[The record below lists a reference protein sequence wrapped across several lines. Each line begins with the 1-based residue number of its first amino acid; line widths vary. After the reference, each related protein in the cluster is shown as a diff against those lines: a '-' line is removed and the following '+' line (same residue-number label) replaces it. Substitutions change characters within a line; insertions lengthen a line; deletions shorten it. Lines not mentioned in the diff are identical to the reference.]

1 MMRGTLASVAAATDG
16 RLAGPAD
23 TAVTGVAFDSRHVT
37 PGALFVALPGARV
50 DGHDFLAEAA
60 ACGAAAALVS
70 RPVETAL
77 PCVIVADTLAALGR
91 LAASERAAA
100 PWRLVAVTGSVA
112 KTTTKDMLAALLA
125 TTFPIAAT
133 RGNRNSEIGFPA
145 EICNLAHSPA
155 WMVAELGMSHA
166 GELDRLGAIAAPD
179 ALVYTFIAPVHLEF
193 FPSLDAIAA
202 AKAELIR
209 HLRRDGLLVLN
220 LADARVTAF
229 AGRFAGRIVGYGRAG
244 ESDLWIADYASRGLQ
259 GSTFTLQGSSYAIVV
274 DLPLAGAHQ
283 AANLLAAAAT
293 ALALGV
299 PAPAIAP
306 AAARLEAP
314 PRRGV
319 IHRLAGGAVLF
330 DDSYNASPLAMTRIL
345 ELLAETPGRRVAVLG
360 EMLEL
365 GATSAALHREVGEQ
379 AGAAA
384 DVVIAVGGDAAAALA
399 GAAGSSACHVA
410 DAAAALDHVRALL
423 RPGDT
428 VLIKGS
434 RGIALDRVVDGLLA
448 GGAA

>member
-1 MMRGTLASVAAATDG
+1 MMRRTLASVAAATGG

-23 TAVTGVAFDSRHVT
+23 TAVTGVSFDSRHLM

-60 ACGAAAALVS
+60 ARGAAAALVS

-91 LAASERAAA
+91 LATGERAAA

-112 KTTTKDMLAALLA
+112 KTTTKDMLATLLA
-125 TTFPIAAT
+125 TTFPTAAT
-133 RGNRNSEIGFPA
+133 HGNRNSEIGFPA
-145 EICNLAHSPA
+145 EICNLPGSPE

-179 ALVYTFIAPVHLEF
+179 ALVYTVVAPVHLEF

-202 AKAELIR
+202 AKAELIP

-220 LADARVTAF
+220 RADARMAAF
-229 AGRFAGRIVGYGRAG
+229 AGHFAGRTVGYGLAG
-244 ESDLWIADYASRGLQ
+244 ESDVWIAEYSSRGLQ
-259 GSTFTLQGSSYAIVV
+259 GSTFTLQGSGHDISIE
-274 DLPLAGAHQ
+274 LPLAGTHQ
-283 AANLLAAAAT
+283 AANLLAAATA

-314 PRRGV
+314 PHRGV
-319 IHRLAGGAVLF
+319 VSRLAGGAVLF
-330 DDSYNASPLAMTRIL
+330 DDSYNASPLAMARVL

-365 GATSAALHREVGEQ
+365 GATAAALHREIGEA

-384 DVVIAVGGDAAAALA
+384 DIVIAVGGEAAAELA
-399 GAAGSSACHVA
+399 RAAGPSACHVA
-410 DAAAALDHVRALL
+410 DAATALNRVSALL

-428 VLIKGS
+428 VLVKGS
-434 RGIALDRVVDGLLA
+434 RGIALDGVVDGLLA
-448 GGAA
+448 GGLA